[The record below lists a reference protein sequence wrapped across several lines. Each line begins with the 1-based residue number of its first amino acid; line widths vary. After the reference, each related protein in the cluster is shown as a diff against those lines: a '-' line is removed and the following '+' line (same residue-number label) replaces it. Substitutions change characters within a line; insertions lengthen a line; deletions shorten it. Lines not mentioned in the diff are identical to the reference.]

1 MVLAPR
7 HFESAFWNLD
17 CNLDLALSHRGH
29 ANPRKRTSQERNL
42 PDGLWCVYIGHVL
55 TLNFR
60 LCCCL
65 PWHWQHKDRKAGRR
79 RTMIWLIRLH
89 HVTDGEESLK
99 CRSMCLEGRQCG
111 QRYAWR

>member
-60 LCCCL
+60 LCSAYHGTGNIRTEKL
-65 PWHWQHKDRKAGRR
+65 AG
-79 RTMIWLIRLH
+79 
-89 HVTDGEESLK
+89 DE
-99 CRSMCLEGRQCG
+99 Q
-111 QRYAWR
+111 